1 MVKIPNIKISAGRKR
16 EKCILDF
23 DVHTTANFGFV
34 QPTMAREMIPNS
46 KFTVSIND
54 DVKLAPLPQPTL
66 GRIYMTHKHVFIPY
80 RDVCPQ
86 FDSFIS
92 GQSYSIPGTSGQPLA
107 SYIPNLLP
115 QLNLT
120 DFARATLALFADW
133 TIHVK
138 RTTTVGSDDELGLY
152 VPLLLDQNRN
162 ETQLNEIKE
171 AWDIINTTTGNNLI
185 YGQTLRSNI
194 VPYSKY
200 QYLPNG
206 IITQY
211 QQEQGITSLT
221 RTGVRGVMRCGNW
234 TVNANNGM
242 TSSDSNFAYWDS
254 ATKPNGV
261 IRPDY
266 TNYYVPMETADYLC
280 VFGNPSGKQYTIA
293 FKLKPAGKRVRQI
306 LTGLGYWFNP
316 NMTLPAC
323 NWLKLL
329 AYYKA
334 WFCLYRPQRNISFTQ
349 TKCYEMIKRF
359 EVPQTTIA
367 YPAYDFI
374 FDLGTQ
380 TNAYLPQD
388 YFGMALERPYQSFN
402 DLPAGYASARLDVPT
417 IKDNDDNPLGAYINF
432 TRLDANR
439 ESDLTVHS
447 DSGSS
452 LTQEFPALV
461 QASLHALKYVGKN
474 SVVGKSIKKYLL
486 AHYGIN
492 IDDSHDIDSVRFI
505 GEVST
510 PISISPVQSTAS
522 TEQDELGAY
531 AGYGIGI
538 NRQDNSFTFENKD
551 NFGVWLTLTCI
562 MPKSGYYQGVL
573 RENQA
578 NGRYEF
584 FTSEF
589 DAMGYQVL
597 NRGEVS
603 CDYPVAT
610 QDFNLANRYESTK
623 AFGFVPRYS
632 HYKVGRDIVN
642 GDLSLRSYDKQL
654 SGFHLERKLPYEFNG
669 SWILFNSAGNWNKII
684 PYIGEPSFM
693 PSLVTDEFRKIDP
706 LDKIGM
712 YNRVFYD
719 ESVIDDHFIIGSV
732 FSVTAYLPAKSLS
745 ESFDTLT
752 DEDGNVIDVSHQ

>member
-46 KFTVSIND
+46 KFTVSVND

-92 GQSYSIPGTSGQPLA
+92 GQSYSIPGTQGQPLV
-107 SYIPNLLP
+107 SYVPNLLP
-115 QLNLT
+115 SCDLT

-133 TIHVK
+133 TIYVK
-138 RTTTVGSDDELGLY
+138 RTTTIGSDDELGNY
-152 VPLLLDQNRN
+152 VPLLLDQSRN
-162 ETQLNEIKE
+162 ESQLNEIKE
-171 AWDIINTTTGNNLI
+171 AWDVIMQTGGNNLI
-185 YGQTLRSNI
+185 YGQPMRNNI
-194 VPYSKY
+194 TPYSKG

-206 IITQY
+206 SISAY
-211 QQEQGITSLT
+211 QSEQGISKLT
-221 RTGVRGVMRCGNW
+221 RSGVRGVLRCGYW
-234 TVNANNGM
+234 SVNAPNNVL
-242 TSSDSNFAYWDS
+242 SSNTNFNYWDS
-254 ATKPNGV
+254 AS
-261 IRPDY
+261 RPQGYVRADY

-280 VFGNPSGKQYTIA
+280 IFGVPNGKQYTLA

-316 NMTLPAC
+316 NINMPTC

-334 WFCLYRPQRNISFTQ
+334 WFCLFRPQRNISFTQ
-349 TKCYEMIKRF
+349 TKCYEMIKRM
-359 EVPQTTIA
+359 EVPSTAFA

-374 FDLGTQ
+374 FDLGTT

-388 YFGMALERPYQSFN
+388 YFGMALERPYDSFN
-402 DLPAGYASARLDVPT
+402 DLGYAFDSARLDVPT
-417 IKDNDDNPLGAYINF
+417 FRSNNSDLALGAYISF
-432 TRLDANR
+432 TGDDSNK
-439 ESDLTVHS
+439 SKLTVHS
-447 DSGSS
+447 DYGSG

-474 SVVGKSIKKYLL
+474 SVVGRSIKKYLL
-486 AHYGIN
+486 AHYGIS
-492 IDDSHDIDSVRFI
+492 IDESHDVDSVRFI
-505 GEVST
+505 GEVTT

-573 RENQA
+573 RENQS

-610 QDFNLANRYESTK
+610 QDFNLVNRYEPNK

-642 GDLSLRSYDKQL
+642 GDLSLRSYEAQL
-654 SGFHLERKLPYEFNG
+654 SGFHLERKLPYETKA
-669 SWILFNSAGNWNKII
+669 SWILFNTQGDWNKII
-684 PYIGEPSFM
+684 PCIDAPTFL

-719 ESVIDDHFIIGSV
+719 ESVNDDHFIIGSV

-745 ESFDTLT
+745 ESFDTLS
-752 DEDGNVIDVSHQ
+752 DEDGNVIDIAHQ